1 MRQVRFSLRDR
12 LVLIPVELVHVALP
26 TLLAAVAAF
35 FVAGLRGSAAVV
47 AAVLA
52 GAALFP
58 IFLPWLPSGEFS
70 TRGFILGTAVALPFA
85 AAALVGASKPAWW
98 LRTVEAMAYLTV
110 LPPVVA
116 YLALNF
122 TGSTPLTSRTAVRRE
137 IFTYVPL
144 IAGVFGAGILL
155 TLALALIRVFGGA

>member
-1 MRQVRFSLRDR
+1 
-12 LVLIPVELVHVALP
+12 
-26 TLLAAVAAF
+26 
-35 FVAGLRGSAAVV
+35 
-47 AAVLA
+47 
-52 GAALFP
+52 
-58 IFLPWLPSGEFS
+58 
-70 TRGFILGTAVALPFA
+70 
-85 AAALVGASKPAWW
+85 
-98 LRTVEAMAYLTV
+98 MAYLTV